1 MPLNNHHVYLL
12 ANVGLTGEQLEL
24 AQEHAELL
32 RG

>member
-1 MPLNNHHVYLL
+1 MPLNDYLVYLL
-12 ANVGLTGEQLEL
+12 ANVGLTGEQLEV